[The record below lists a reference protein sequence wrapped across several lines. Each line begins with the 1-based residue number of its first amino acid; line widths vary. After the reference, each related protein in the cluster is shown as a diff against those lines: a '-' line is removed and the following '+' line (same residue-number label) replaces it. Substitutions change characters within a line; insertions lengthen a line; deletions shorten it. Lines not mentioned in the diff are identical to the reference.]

1 MKLFWEYIRQRRR
14 ELFLLCGFVAIFILV
29 FALYRIP
36 LEAVLYPAGM
46 CAGLEL
52 LFIIF
57 DYVNVKKR
65 HEELQKI
72 KSFIDVRVDIMP
84 NTQTI
89 ADKDYCR
96 IIELLCEEQSSTMT
110 NMNMRYD
117 NMIEYYTVWA
127 HQIKT
132 PIAAMK
138 LNLQNEDSPL
148 SRTVLLEL
156 RKIEQYVEMVLAY
169 LRLDSSSTDY
179 VIKEYEL
186 DSIIRQALK
195 KFSGEFITRKLTLD
209 YETVGEKVV
218 TDEKWLSFVVEQVLS
233 NALKYTVSGGVHIW
247 VESPKKLCISDTGIG
262 IAPEDLPRIF
272 EKGYTGW
279 NGRSDKKASGIGLYL
294 CKRICKNL
302 GHGITARANSDG
314 GTVIE
319 IDLAQRK
326 LEIE

>member
-1 MKLFWEYIRQRRR
+1 
-14 ELFLLCGFVAIFILV
+14 LFLLCSFAVVFILV

-36 LEAVLYPAGM
+36 VEAVLYPAGI
-46 CAGLEL
+46 CAGLL
-52 LFIIF
+52 MLFIIF

-72 KSFIDVRVDIMP
+72 KSFIDVRVDVLP
-84 NTQTI
+84 NPQTI

-96 IIELLCEEQSSTMT
+96 IIGLLCDEQSSTMT
-110 NMNMRYD
+110 NMNIRYD
-117 NMIEYYTVWA
+117 NMIEYYTIWA

-138 LNLQNEDSPL
+138 LNLQNEDSPF
-148 SRTVLLEL
+148 SRTVSLEL
-156 RKIEQYVEMVLAY
+156 RRIEQYVEMVLAY
-169 LRLDSSSTDY
+169 LRLDSTSTDY

-186 DSIIRQALK
+186 DSIIKQALK
-195 KFSGEFITRKLTLD
+195 KFSGEFIARKLTLD
-209 YETVGEKVV
+209 YETVEEKVV

-233 NALKYTVSGGVHIW
+233 NALKYTVSGGIHIW

-302 GHGITARANSDG
+302 GYDITAHANADG

-319 IDLAQRK
+319 IDLEQSK